1 MDVNISVT
9 GSLSE
14 YAMLSELEEVG
25 LDKRFTLSINFPEY
39 LIPGIHSLIVMV
51 KEVPLNETGTISY
64 IWDNIIRSVNEFEE
78 SDYIAYAEL
87 HADVNL
93 GGKDYLFAVNMGHY
107 DSFTE
112 YNDIKERQ
120 RQIDKIYEEGQGN
133 EWEWDNT
140 QNRINFDS
148 MRIKSVNYE
157 IYARFAIGGLV
168 LHRFISLIDVIYLER
183 RNPKISLM
191 PQISTHTGNLQFKL
205 QLLL

>member
-1 MDVNISVT
+1 MRKILLFIIV
-9 GSLSE
+9 LSSF
-14 YAMLSELEEVG
+14 LSAQMTAAKTNKLQ
-25 LDKRFTLSINFPEY
+25 
-39 LIPGIHSLIVMV
+39 SLILPGLGEFKMGHEKRARSFFIREAALWLICIGG
-51 KEVPLNETGTISY
+51 KEVSNWY
-64 IWDNIIRSVNEFEE
+64 E
-78 SDYIAYAEL
+78 SDYKAYAEL
-87 HADVNL
+87 HADVNMA
-93 GGKDYLFAVNMGHY
+93 GKDYLFAVNMGHY

-148 MRIKSVNYE
+148 MRIKSLNYE
-157 IYARFAIGGLV
+157 KYARFAIGGLV

>member
-1 MDVNISVT
+1 MRKILLFIIV
-9 GSLSE
+9 LSSF
-14 YAMLSELEEVG
+14 LSAQITAAKTNKLQ
-25 LDKRFTLSINFPEY
+25 
-39 LIPGIHSLIVMV
+39 SLILPGLGEFKMGYEKRARSFFIREAALWLICIGG
-51 KEVPLNETGTISY
+51 KEVSNWY
-64 IWDNIIRSVNEFEE
+64 E
-78 SDYIAYAEL
+78 SDYKAYAEL
-87 HADVNL
+87 HADVNME
-93 GGKDYLFAVNMGHY
+93 GKDYLFAVNMGHY

-148 MRIKSVNYE
+148 MRIKSLNYE
-157 IYARFAIGGLV
+157 KYARFAIGGLV

>member
-1 MDVNISVT
+1 MRKILLFIIV
-9 GSLSE
+9 LSSF
-14 YAMLSELEEVG
+14 LSAQMTAAKTNKLQ
-25 LDKRFTLSINFPEY
+25 
-39 LIPGIHSLIVMV
+39 SLILPGLGEFKMGHEKRARSFFIREAALWLICIGG
-51 KEVPLNETGTISY
+51 KEVSNWY
-64 IWDNIIRSVNEFEE
+64 E
-78 SDYIAYAEL
+78 SDYKAYAEL
-87 HADVNL
+87 HADVNMA
-93 GGKDYLFAVNMGHY
+93 GKDYLFAVNMGHY

-148 MRIKSVNYE
+148 MRIKSLNYE
-157 IYARFAIGGLV
+157 KYARFAIGGLV

-183 RNPKISLM
+183 RNPKISLI

>member
-1 MDVNISVT
+1 MRKILLFIIV
-9 GSLSE
+9 LSSF
-14 YAMLSELEEVG
+14 LSAQMTAAKTNKLQ
-25 LDKRFTLSINFPEY
+25 
-39 LIPGIHSLIVMV
+39 SLILPGLGEFKMGHEKRARSFFIREAALWLICIGG
-51 KEVPLNETGTISY
+51 KEVSNWY
-64 IWDNIIRSVNEFEE
+64 E
-78 SDYIAYAEL
+78 SDYKAYAEL
-87 HADVNL
+87 HADVNME
-93 GGKDYLFAVNMGHY
+93 GKDYLFAVNMGHY

-148 MRIKSVNYE
+148 MRIKSLNYE
-157 IYARFAIGGLV
+157 KYARFAIGGLV

-183 RNPKISLM
+183 RNPKISLI

>member
-1 MDVNISVT
+1 MRKILLFIIV
-9 GSLSE
+9 LSSF
-14 YAMLSELEEVG
+14 LSAQMTAAKTNKLQ
-25 LDKRFTLSINFPEY
+25 
-39 LIPGIHSLIVMV
+39 SLILPGLGEFKMGHEKRARSFFIREAALWLICIGG
-51 KEVPLNETGTISY
+51 KEVSNWY
-64 IWDNIIRSVNEFEE
+64 E
-78 SDYIAYAEL
+78 SDYKAYAEL
-87 HADVNL
+87 HADVNMD
-93 GGKDYLFAVNMGHY
+93 GKDYLFAVNMGHY

-133 EWEWDNT
+133 EWQWDNT

-148 MRIKSVNYE
+148 MRIKSLNYE
-157 IYARFAIGGLV
+157 KYARFAIGGLV

>member
-1 MDVNISVT
+1 MRKILLFIIV
-9 GSLSE
+9 LSSF
-14 YAMLSELEEVG
+14 LSAQMTAAKTNKLQ
-25 LDKRFTLSINFPEY
+25 
-39 LIPGIHSLIVMV
+39 SLILPGLGEFKMGHEKRARSFFIREAALWLICIGG
-51 KEVPLNETGTISY
+51 KEISNWY
-64 IWDNIIRSVNEFEE
+64 E
-78 SDYIAYAEL
+78 SDYKAYAEL
-87 HADVNL
+87 HADVNME
-93 GGKDYLFAVNMGHY
+93 GKDYLFAVNMGHY

-148 MRIKSVNYE
+148 MRIKSLNYE
-157 IYARFAIGGLV
+157 KYARFAIGGLV

>member
-1 MDVNISVT
+1 MRKILLFIIV
-9 GSLSE
+9 LSSF
-14 YAMLSELEEVG
+14 LSAQMTAAKTNKLQ
-25 LDKRFTLSINFPEY
+25 
-39 LIPGIHSLIVMV
+39 SLILPGLGEFKMGHEKRARSFFIREAALWLICIGG
-51 KEVPLNETGTISY
+51 KEISNWY
-64 IWDNIIRSVNEFEE
+64 E
-78 SDYIAYAEL
+78 SDYKAYAEL
-87 HADVNL
+87 HADVNMD
-93 GGKDYLFAVNMGHY
+93 GKDYLFAVNMGHY

-133 EWEWDNT
+133 EWQWDNT

-148 MRIKSVNYE
+148 MRIKSLNYE
-157 IYARFAIGGLV
+157 KYARFAIGGLV